1 MCALFQ
7 IKVSIGTA
15 HVQCLHT
22 HSWKNVE
29 FPTSHTVKRQ
39 PNATCDNNAY
49 MVMWQCQKWSHFII
63 YRAAFTLMWLGKPL
77 KKRMLRFNWNI
88 NLVAVKRQNRC
99 CLKCK
104 AVYCGIDA
112 LCLFP
117 RGQWP
122 DNRSNSDW
130 IVFVTGVMTLDRLL
144 QCSVWIPPFCTID
157 AERFATGIHCSAD
170 WLASDWWATPCARL
184 LTTLPN
190 SVCEITTRCWISA
203 LHARHFH
210 GLVSSWAPI
219 LVEKSTVEKN
229 YRRSWQRQRK

>member
-1 MCALFQ
+1 MELLVIGMCTLFQ

-15 HVQCLHT
+15 VSPYSQLKEHWVSNLAYCQ
-22 HSWKNVE
+22 K
-29 FPTSHTVKRQ
+29 
-39 PNATCDNNAY
+39 ATYCY
-49 MVMWQCQKWSHFII
+49 MWQQCI
-63 YRAAFTLMWLGKPL
+63 YGHVTVSKMIPL
-77 KKRMLRFNWNI
+77 YNLSGCIYFDVVRETPKKRMLRFNWNI

-170 WLASDWWATPCARL
+170 RLASDWWATPCARL

-219 LVEKSTVEKN
+219 LVEK
-229 YRRSWQRQRK
+229 

>member
-22 HSWKNVE
+22 HSWKNIE

-39 PNATCDNNAY
+39 PIATCDNNAY

-130 IVFVTGVMTLDRLL
+130 IVFVTGVKDTWSLIA
-144 QCSVWIPPFCTID
+144 V
-157 AERFATGIHCSAD
+157 
-170 WLASDWWATPCARL
+170 
-184 LTTLPN
+184 
-190 SVCEITTRCWISA
+190 
-203 LHARHFH
+203 
-210 GLVSSWAPI
+210 
-219 LVEKSTVEKN
+219 
-229 YRRSWQRQRK
+229 